1 MRCVGEVGRGC
12 VGTIEVGCL
21 LGAWGAV
28 LWNIDIT
35 RIVRQHW
42 ETNDST
48 RRTYTWQELLAGAH
62 RPYTWQELFGGRRR
76 KAFDSLA

>member
-1 MRCVGEVGRGC
+1 MLVRLVEVAL
-12 VGTIEVGCL
+12 VEVGCL

-28 LWNIDIT
+28 WNIDIT